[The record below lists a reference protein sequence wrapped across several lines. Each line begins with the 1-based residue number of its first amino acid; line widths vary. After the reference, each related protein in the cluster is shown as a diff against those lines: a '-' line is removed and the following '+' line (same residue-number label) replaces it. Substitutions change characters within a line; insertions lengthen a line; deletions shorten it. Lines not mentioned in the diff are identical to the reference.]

1 MIDEAIS
8 KVGAAIRNALGSVFN
23 LDWIPEIVFWYWWLF
38 LAFIAVGAVIWLFG
52 WSKIVRV
59 AASMSFLLGVV
70 FVAGG
75 HVMTRRINAKKEK
88 EQQRERKEREERDR
102 QAEQRPDR
110 RWPW

>member
-1 MIDEAIS
+1 MIDEFLT
-8 KVGAAIRNALGSVFN
+8 KVADRIKEAFFAVFN

-88 EQQRERKEREERDR
+88 EQQREREERDR